1 MATLMPYQNPTHDQ
15 DFIVASDVMRKFM
28 GMVERVA
35 RHAGTVLIIGETGT
49 GKEKIAHSIH
59 ELSLRA
65 GQPFVDINCAALPEQ
80 LVESEL
86 FGYEK
91 GAFSGANAAKAGLFE
106 MAHTGTIFL
115 DEIGELDSKVQVKL
129 LRVLDRAPYYRLGG
143 HRKVITDVR
152 VVAATNRNLKQ
163 EVSAGRF
170 RKDLYHRLSQ
180 FELCVPPLRE
190 RSEDIVA
197 IAKNL
202 LARNESGLQFSPE
215 ALETLRTY
223 AWPGNVRELQNVV
236 NKVVFAAAGSEIQA
250 SEICRELSH
259 SDEAMNDPAETPLFD
274 FPQNTYTVQ
283 AIQKALADAGG
294 HRGQAAVQLG
304 ISRRT
309 LSRKLRD
316 LKLSSSRAAT
326 PVVLGSLS
334 DEERQH
340 FRATIRVAAT
350 LTTRDGVELTCSTNN
365 LGASGMGL
373 EGLTTVLGFRSQVK
387 VRFQFPDAHVPV
399 EAAATLAWADK
410 QGGAGIIFTDLST
423 ETRHEINRWLY
434 QQMAEE
440 GWSVPQLLADTV
452 GAPLK
457 TSPSQP
463 DLA

>member
-1 MATLMPYQNPTHDQ
+1 MATLMPYQNPTHHE

-35 RHAGTVLIIGETGT
+35 RHTGTVLIVGETGT

-59 ELSLRA
+59 ELSSRA
-65 GQPFVDINCAALPEQ
+65 GKPFIDINCAALPEQ

-91 GAFSGANAAKAGLFE
+91 GAFSGANASKAGLFE

-190 RSEDIVA
+190 RSEDIAA
-197 IAKNL
+197 IARHF
-202 LARNESGLQFSPE
+202 LARNGSDLQFSPE
-215 ALETLRTY
+215 ALQTLRAY

-236 NKVVFAAAGSEIQA
+236 NKVVFAAAGSEIQE
-250 SEICRELSH
+250 SEVRRELSN
-259 SDEAMNDPAETPLFD
+259 SDDAAIHPVEITNFD
-274 FPQNTYTVQ
+274 FHQNTYTAQ
-283 AIQKALADAGG
+283 AIQKALAETGG

-316 LKLSSSRAAT
+316 LRLSSSRAET

-334 DEERQH
+334 DKERQH

-350 LTTRDGVELTCSTNN
+350 LITPAGEELSCGTNN

-373 EGLTTVLGFRSQVK
+373 EGLATVLAFRSQLK
-387 VRFQFPDAHVPV
+387 VRFQFPDAHLPV
-399 EAAATLAWADK
+399 EVSATLAWADK

-423 ETRHEINRWLY
+423 ETRHEINRWLC

-440 GWSVPQLLADTV
+440 GWAVPQMLADTIA
-452 GAPLK
+452 APFK
-457 TSPSQP
+457 AASSHP
-463 DLA
+463 DFT